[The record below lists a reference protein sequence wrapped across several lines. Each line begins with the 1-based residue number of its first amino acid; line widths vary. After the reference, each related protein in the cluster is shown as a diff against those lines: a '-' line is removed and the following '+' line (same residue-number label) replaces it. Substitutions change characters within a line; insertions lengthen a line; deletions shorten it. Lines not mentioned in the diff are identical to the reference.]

1 MQKKKK
7 EEGIKIKN
15 RYICSDADRNRRNST
30 GEIVRTETFAWN
42 QKYRGF
48 PARLTSAVKR
58 YDVKSASMQN
68 GHTYSSV
75 WKRGGRK
82 ELEPMPVL
90 SHKWRYAPRKERSAY
105 SPLFT

>member
-1 MQKKKK
+1 MRT
-7 EEGIKIKN
+7 GV
-15 RYICSDADRNRRNST
+15 ST
-30 GEIVRTETFAWN
+30 GETVRTETFAWN

-75 WKRGGRK
+75 WKRGR
-82 ELEPMPVL
+82 E
-90 SHKWRYAPRKERSAY
+90 ERVGTDAGVVA
-105 SPLFT
+105 